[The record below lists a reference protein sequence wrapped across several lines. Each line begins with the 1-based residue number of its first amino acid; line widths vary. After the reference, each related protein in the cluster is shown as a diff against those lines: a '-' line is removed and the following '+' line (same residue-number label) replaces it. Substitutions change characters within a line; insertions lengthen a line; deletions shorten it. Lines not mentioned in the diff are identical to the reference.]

1 MFESLD
7 DQIKLDDRK
16 TSGSRM
22 LGWGLGILIAILVF
36 GGLYLGVHLLQG

>member
-16 TSGSRM
+16 SSSRM

-36 GGLYLGVHLLQG
+36 GAVVLAVHKLG